1 MRNSAD
7 SASFPIRRFDIIWLP
22 LILMVIWSC
31 GNGDHIS
38 DKKKENK
45 VVVTV
50 NGHQIYQR
58 DIDRR
63 IKSQS
68 NRSKRRSEN
77 INHEGLIQEQAI
89 EAEII
94 DHLMLVEAKNTG
106 FKVEPDRLDREFERS
121 RQLMGEDAFDL
132 MLQQRQATE
141 DQYRT
146 FLSEQ
151 ILISDYKNSLTKD
164 VEISS
169 DKIKQYYDGH
179 HQRFLEPPSVRL
191 DVVVTKG
198 LNAASKIEDQLQ
210 SGVAWSEIAAYA
222 KQNDSILKATR
233 TRWMPY
239 DAIPNHLEIDVA
251 NIPEGKVVL
260 THIQGSEY
268 MVVRI
273 VEKRE
278 ERELSFND
286 VRDQIKTFLLQR
298 EKQQVIY
305 DWYMA
310 NAKKAEIKYIQN

>member
-1 MRNSAD
+1 MGNSVD

-22 LILMVIWSC
+22 LILMAICSC
-31 GNGDHIS
+31 GNGDHLS
-38 DKKKENK
+38 DKKEENK

-68 NRSKRRSEN
+68 NRSKRMSED
-77 INHEGLIQEQAI
+77 INHDGLIQEQAI

-94 DHLMLVEAKNTG
+94 DHLMLVEAKNAG
-106 FKVEPDRLDREFERS
+106 LKVEPNRLDREFERS
-121 RQLMGEDAFDL
+121 RQLMGEDAFDQ

-169 DKIKQYYDGH
+169 DKIKQYYNGH
-179 HQRFLEPPSVRL
+179 HQRFFEPPSVRL

-198 LNAASKIEDQLQ
+198 LNAASKIADQLR

-251 NIPEGKVVL
+251 NIPEGKVTL
-260 THIQGSEY
+260 THVKEDEY
-268 MVVRI
+268 MVLRVL
-273 VEKRE
+273 EKRQK
-278 ERELSFND
+278 RELPLED
-286 VRDQIKTFLLQR
+286 VHDQISTFLLQR
-298 EKQQVIY
+298 EKQRVINE
-305 DWYMA
+305 WYMV
-310 NAKKAEIKYIQN
+310 NAKRADIKYIQK

>member
-1 MRNSAD
+1 MGNFVD

-22 LILMVIWSC
+22 LILMAIWSC

-38 DKKKENK
+38 DKKTEDK
-45 VVVTV
+45 VVATV
-50 NGHQIYQR
+50 NGHQIYQS
-58 DIDRR
+58 DINRR
-63 IKSQS
+63 IRSLS
-68 NRSKRRSEN
+68 NRSNETPEDVNQK
-77 INHEGLIQEQAI
+77 GLAQEQAI

-94 DHLMLVEAKNTG
+94 DHMMLVEARQEG
-106 FKVEPDRLDREFERS
+106 LEVEPDRLDREFKRS
-121 RQLMGEDAFDL
+121 RQLMGEDAFDQ

-169 DKIKQYYDGH
+169 EKIKQYYDGH
-179 HQRFLEPPSVRL
+179 RQRFLEPPSVRL
-191 DVVVTKG
+191 EVVITKG
-198 LNAASKIEDQLQ
+198 LNKASDIEKQMR
-210 SGVAWSEIAAYA
+210 SGVAWNEIVAFA
-222 KQNDSILKATR
+222 KQNDSIIKATR

-278 ERELSFND
+278 ERELALDD

-310 NAKKAEIKYIQN
+310 NAKRADIKYIQN